1 MHLFDGC
8 KSIASAQATVRFF
21 SPQNASF
28 RLNSL
33 RQKLPTLESRL
44 DSLRVKG
51 VDISYPLV
59 TLTVLENFIN
69 YAEED
74 LKHGEI
80 RRAFMQIS
88 DMDVMAKRLERELSE
103 ALAGRRN
110 FPEVPR
116 WTGTERPKIVGP
128 SFVAPVNFPSHSSSS
143 VLRPVFF
150 VGYGHF
156 GQVRADIEKFP
167 RYGINIIQIE
177 F

>member
-1 MHLFDGC
+1 MF
-8 KSIASAQATVRFF
+8 
-21 SPQNASF
+21 
-28 RLNSL
+28 
-33 RQKLPTLESRL
+33 
-44 DSLRVKG
+44 
-51 VDISYPLV
+51 
-59 TLTVLENFIN
+59 ENFIN

-74 LKHGEI
+74 LKQDEI
-80 RRAFMQIS
+80 RRAFMQIP
-88 DMDVMAKRLERELSE
+88 DMDVMAKKLERELSE

-116 WTGTERPKIVGP
+116 WTGTERPKIVGS
-128 SFVAPVNFPSHSSSS
+128 SFVAPVTFPSHSSSS

-177 F
+177 FGPNSVFPNEGVVSDEPIRETLSVPDRSAKAGVAVNLLISPHYFP